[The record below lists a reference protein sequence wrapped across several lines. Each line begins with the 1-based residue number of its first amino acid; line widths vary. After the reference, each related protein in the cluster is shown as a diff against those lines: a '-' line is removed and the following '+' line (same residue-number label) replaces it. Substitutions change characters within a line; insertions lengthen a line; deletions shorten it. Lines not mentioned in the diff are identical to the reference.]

1 MDEHDKH
8 EQNQSIYMDEINFIL
23 MMGGNQTIELKIR
36 VCPMRYME
44 RFETK
49 SHSLDGT
56 IELSFIDLGLQPNL
70 GMGEITIKRVKKD
83 LLAEQ
88 V

>member
-1 MDEHDKH
+1 
-8 EQNQSIYMDEINFIL
+8 
-23 MMGGNQTIELKIR
+23 
-36 VCPMRYME
+36 ME